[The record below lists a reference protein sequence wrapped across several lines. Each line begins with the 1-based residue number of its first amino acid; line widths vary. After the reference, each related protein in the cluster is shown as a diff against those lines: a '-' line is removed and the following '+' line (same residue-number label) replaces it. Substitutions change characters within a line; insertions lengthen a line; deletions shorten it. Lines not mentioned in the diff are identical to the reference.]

1 VGRAERLIDQARSA
15 LVEATLRTGEFDG
28 AQKLLAE
35 ALQLAE
41 LDGDRR
47 DQAATI
53 DQLGVLAHFRTVDLP
68 RTQWPPVGQAPER
81 EHFERA
87 LGIRRALGE
96 PTEIAESLLHLG
108 WTHQVLG
115 TDWETSIPMF
125 REAFTL
131 VGPDGDRH
139 LRAELHRHIGF
150 HVLLHDNRPAEAFPH
165 FRASLELWRSVGEPG
180 WIVYGLAGLALCEA
194 LAGRQHQAVD
204 HGAAAVD
211 LARTSGLRAS
221 VVSHAEAVLRRVH
234 ELAG

>member
-1 VGRAERLIDQARSA
+1 VGRAERLIDRARSA
-15 LVEATLRTGEFDG
+15 LVEATLRTGEFDR
-28 AQKLLAE
+28 AEKLLAE

-41 LDGDRR
+41 LDGDLR

-53 DQLGVLAHFRTVDLP
+53 DQLGVLAHFRTLDLP
-68 RTQWPPVGQAPER
+68 RTQWPPVDQAPER

-87 LGIRRALGE
+87 LDIRRELGE

-115 TDWETSIPMF
+115 TDWETSISMF

-150 HVLLHDNRPAEAFPH
+150 YVLLHDDRPADAFPH
-165 FRASLELWRSVGEPG
+165 FQASLELWRSAGEPG

-194 LAGRQHQAVD
+194 IAGRQQQAAD

-221 VVSHAEAVLRRVH
+221 VLGHAETVLRRVH